1 MTESTET
8 DQPSIL
14 RLLSEQ
20 GVDGQIN
27 PLKPERPG
35 CVALFPAVNTD
46 MRGAGTWYIV
56 DKKIVEGIPFYILTT
71 LSDATAE
78 EAVEA
83 YREYARRFVTGP
95 TDLRMNITEVP
106 VCAHN

>member
-1 MTESTET
+1 MTEETTT
-8 DQPSIL
+8 DQPVIL

-35 CVALFPAVNTD
+35 CVAMFPAINTD
-46 MRGAGTWYIV
+46 MSGSGTWYIV
-56 DKKIVEGIPFYILTT
+56 DKKIVEAEPFYILTT

-78 EAVEA
+78 DAILA
-83 YREYARRFVTGP
+83 YREYARRFVIGP
-95 TDLRMNITEVP
+95 SDLRMNIHRGSCLCP
-106 VCAHN
+106 

>member
-1 MTESTET
+1 MTEETST
-8 DQPSIL
+8 DQIHIL

-35 CVALFPAVNTD
+35 CVAMFPATD
-46 MRGAGTWYIV
+46 CNFRASGTWYIV
-56 DKKIVEGIPFYILTT
+56 DKKIVEGEPFYILTT

-78 EAVEA
+78 EAFEA

>member
-1 MTESTET
+1 MIQET
-8 DQPSIL
+8 TDDQPFIL

-35 CVALFPAVNTD
+35 CVALFPATD
-46 MRGAGTWYIV
+46 CNFRASGTCYIV
-56 DKKIVEGIPFYILTT
+56 DKKIVEGQPFYILTT

-78 EAVEA
+78 DAVLA